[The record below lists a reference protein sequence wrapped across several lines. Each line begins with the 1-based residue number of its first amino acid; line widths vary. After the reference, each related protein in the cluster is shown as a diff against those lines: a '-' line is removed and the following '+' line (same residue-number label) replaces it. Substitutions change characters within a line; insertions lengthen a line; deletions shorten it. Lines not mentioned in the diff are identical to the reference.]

1 LTAVTHR
8 RIATILAAALATAAL
23 AWAVPTSAD
32 ETGKPQPARP
42 AAGKPA
48 SPAEPPAATAAP
60 RMKVITL
67 DAGALAQPRP
77 LPPLSVMDRPPSA
90 VVRVPIA
97 KTRPIDLPTAV
108 SEVVIGSPEIA
119 DVLVRSPTQVFLM
132 AKSVGDTNLFFLDR
146 NGKLISR
153 MEVHVH
159 ADVEGIKAALQQYL
173 PDETIEVGAVGGSV
187 TLSGTVRSD
196 AAAATA
202 VQLTRRLVPADE
214 NIVNMLKV
222 AGESQ
227 VLLRVKVVEMNR
239 QVLKGLATD
248 WAIGANN
255 TTGDADVTAAVDQV
269 VGNLSTSSFT
279 SLTAAFLPYAMML
292 NIQAAETDKLVQT
305 LAEPVLTS
313 LSGEE
318 ARVMAGTEYPV
329 AVTNVTDG
337 VAYTSVEYRDIGV
350 SMVFTPVIVGP
361 GRINLK
367 VSTAVTT
374 IESTSS
380 SGFPVLSSRR
390 ASAAVEVPSGGTM
403 MIAGVLRNDLT
414 TTMEGVPG
422 MMDVPILGA
431 LFRSNSFQRQE
442 SEMVVIV
449 QPYVVQ
455 PTQTQKLSLPSDGF
469 QPASDLDRDLL
480 GRLNKVYNK
489 NDLPTEAPSGP
500 IGYIVQ

>member
-1 LTAVTHR
+1 MTAVTPR

-23 AWAVPTSAD
+23 AWAAPTSAD
-32 ETGKPQPARP
+32 EAGKPQPARP

-48 SPAEPPAATAAP
+48 APAEPPAATAAP

-173 PDETIEVGAVGGSV
+173 PDETIDVGAVGGSV

-202 VQLTRRLVPADE
+202 MQLTRRLVPTDE
-214 NIVNMLKV
+214 NIVNLLKV

-255 TTGDADVTAAVDQV
+255 ATGNADVTAAVDQV

-329 AVTNVTDG
+329 AVTNIANG
-337 VAYTSVEYRDIGV
+337 VATTAVEYRDIGV

-403 MIAGVLRNDLT
+403 MIAGVLRNDMT